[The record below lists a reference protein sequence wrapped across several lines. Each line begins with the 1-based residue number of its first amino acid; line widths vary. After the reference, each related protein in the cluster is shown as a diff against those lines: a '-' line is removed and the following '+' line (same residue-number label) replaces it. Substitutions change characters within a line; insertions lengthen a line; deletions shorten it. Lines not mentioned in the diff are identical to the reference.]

1 MSEGENLYTVP
12 QAAEILGVPPKRIHE
27 LVDEGELE
35 AHRDEESGYWLVDA
49 RVVHARLKAFSLD
62 PEGSHVIAT
71 TTVPDAPREENR
83 FFDLL
88 VLLIIGGI
96 TLLAAGYTLLPMLF
110 GS

>member
-1 MSEGENLYTVP
+1 MSEGENFYTIL
-12 QAAEILGVPPKRIHE
+12 QAAELLGVPPKRIHE

-35 AHRDEESGYWLVDA
+35 AHRDEESGHWLINTRA
-49 RVVHARLKAFSLD
+49 VHARLKAFSLD
-62 PEGSHVIAT
+62 PRGSRVVAT
-71 TTVPDAPREENR
+71 ATVPDAPRENR